1 MRRASASP
9 VSLPHHSPQSNDVD
23 GRSPQYTPAGKFS
36 AEYNGLGIAAANATD
51 PYIAASAYVD
61 RTSDMAA
68 FGMEEASQPRGRF
81 ASEERKIFVP
91 SSASSEPRFE
101 PSIGHLVPQEMYD
114 YYSRMNAAQHSPPAP
129 PAHSAPPV
137 RPTFTT
143 GIPSIAP
150 PSSFSRIDA
159 ASGTGG
165 MFVSFVG
172 NRTSSPVFPF
182 TAPPS
187 TGNSSLGTSSSVP
200 ASASSTAAPNEA
212 FQNRIN
218 RVTLASLGSESPC
231 TVKPEK
237 EEGQCDRAEGRGDA
251 TFSGHGEP
259 DVRVEDD
266 AEDEPAYNLEQQVA
280 DKEAGVSQ
288 LQ

>member
-1 MRRASASP
+1 
-9 VSLPHHSPQSNDVD
+9 
-23 GRSPQYTPAGKFS
+23 
-36 AEYNGLGIAAANATD
+36 LGIAAANATD

-61 RTSDMAA
+61 RTLDMAA
-68 FGMEEASQPRGRF
+68 FGMEEARQPRGRF

-101 PSIGHLVPQEMYD
+101 PSIGHLIPQEIYD
-114 YYSRMNAAQHSPPAP
+114 YYLRMNAQHSPPAP
-129 PAHSAPPV
+129 LSHSAPPV

-150 PSSFSRIDA
+150 PSTR
-159 ASGTGG
+159 
-165 MFVSFVG
+165 
-172 NRTSSPVFPF
+172 
-182 TAPPS
+182 
-187 TGNSSLGTSSSVP
+187 NSSLGTSTSVL
-200 ASASSTAAPNEA
+200 ASASSTPAPNEA

-218 RVTLASLGSESPC
+218 RITLASLGSESPG

-237 EEGQCDRAEGRGDA
+237 EEGPCDPAEGRGDA

-259 DVRVEDD
+259 HVRVGDD
-266 AEDEPAYNLEQQVA
+266 AEDEPAYNLRLEQQVA

-288 LQ
+288 PQ

>member
-9 VSLPHHSPQSNDVD
+9 VSLPRHSPQSSDVD
-23 GRSPQYTPAGKFS
+23 GRSQYTPAGKFS

-68 FGMEEASQPRGRF
+68 FGMEEARQPRGRF
-81 ASEERKIFVP
+81 ASEEHKIFVP

-101 PSIGHLVPQEMYD
+101 PRVGHLIPQEMYD
-114 YYSRMNAAQHSPPAP
+114 YYLRMNAQHSPPAP
-129 PAHSAPPV
+129 LSHSAPPV

-150 PSSFSRIDA
+150 PSSFNRIDA

-165 MFVSFVG
+165 MFGSFVG
-172 NRTSSPVFPF
+172 NRTSSPVFPV

-187 TGNSSLGTSSSVP
+187 TRNSSLGRSTSVP
-200 ASASSTAAPNEA
+200 ASASSTPAPNEA

-218 RVTLASLGSESPC
+218 RVTLASLGSESPG

-237 EEGQCDRAEGRGDA
+237 EEGPCDPAEGRGDA

-266 AEDEPAYNLEQQVA
+266 AEDEPAYDLEQQVA

-288 LQ
+288 PQ